1 MRVCVRIT
9 SAVLR
14 ASPGGFSFFY
24 RSAAGLRAMSDLAA
38 GKKAAAV
45 KAVNDWVKDKQKIGI
60 GSGSTIVFAVE
71 RLAERVKA
79 ENLNVVCVPTSFQA
93 RQLIIQHGL
102 QLSDLENHPQLDV
115 AIDGADEVDPQLTLI
130 KGGGGCQTQEKVVA
144 ASANTFVVIADD
156 SKQSTYLGE
165 KWHKGLPIEV
175 LPFAYKPVQLKLEA
189 MGGSAELRIAKQK
202 AGPVI
207 TDNGNLI
214 LDWKFVA
221 EKGKNWLQLS
231 SRVSGIPGIVETG
244 LFVGMAKVAYFGSAD
259 GSVKTVQSN

>member
-1 MRVCVRIT
+1 MLAT
-9 SAVLR
+9 FLHR
-14 ASPGGFSFFY
+14 ASPGLS
-24 RSAAGLRAMSDLAA
+24 RKTGLQVAWRAMTDIAA
-38 GKKAAAV
+38 GKKAAAT
-45 KAVNDWVKDKQKIGI
+45 KAVDEWVKDRMKIGI

-71 RLAERVKA
+71 RLAERVKT
-79 ENLNVVCVPTSFQA
+79 EKLSVVCVPTSFQA

-102 QLSDLENHPQLDV
+102 ILSDLENHPQLDV

-144 ASANTFVVIADD
+144 ASAVTFVVIADD

-189 MGGSAELRIAKQK
+189 MGGLAELRIAKQK
-202 AGPVI
+202 AGPVV

-214 LDWKFVA
+214 LDWKFVP
-221 EKGKNWLQLS
+221 EKKRNWLQLAGQLS
-231 SRVSGIPGIVETG
+231 SIPGVVETG

-259 GSVKTVQSN
+259 GSVKTVQSD

>member
-1 MRVCVRIT
+1 MICGEHI
-9 SAVLR
+9 
-14 ASPGGFSFFY
+14 FS
-24 RSAAGLRAMSDLAA
+24 
-38 GKKAAAV
+38 
-45 KAVNDWVKDKQKIGI
+45 
-60 GSGSTIVFAVE
+60 
-71 RLAERVKA
+71 
-79 ENLNVVCVPTSFQA
+79 
-93 RQLIIQHGL
+93 
-102 QLSDLENHPQLDV
+102 
-115 AIDGADEVDPQLTLI
+115 
-130 KGGGGCQTQEKVVA
+130 GCQTQEKVVA